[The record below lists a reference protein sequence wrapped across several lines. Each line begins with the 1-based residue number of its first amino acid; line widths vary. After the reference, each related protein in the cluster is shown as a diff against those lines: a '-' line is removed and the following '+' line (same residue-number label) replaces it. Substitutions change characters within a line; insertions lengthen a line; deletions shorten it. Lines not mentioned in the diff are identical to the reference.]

1 MVFFLL
7 YLARAK
13 KDLRKAK
20 LVIFAI
26 HTKGM
31 KQSLSTK
38 KTRNRQLLEQST
50 ALTQFLDYLSLKSNS

>member
-1 MVFFLL
+1 MLSQFNFFFLL

-31 KQSLSTK
+31 KQSLSTTK
-38 KTRNRQLLEQST
+38 KQEIVN
-50 ALTQFLDYLSLKSNS
+50 F